1 MLYLIVCILLKEGI
15 VMQVR
20 EAMSKK
26 PEFLPPTA
34 SLKEAALK
42 MRELDCGFMP
52 IGENDKLIGTVTDR
66 DIVIRTLAKGR
77 DPNNA
82 TLRDIMSE
90 HIEYCFE
97 EDDLNKA
104 VQHMEDKQI
113 HRLVVLNKNKRMT
126 GILSLGDIARQSN
139 NGALCAEAVERIL
152 ENKER
157 TH

>member
-1 MLYLIVCILLKEGI
+1 MHVK
-15 VMQVR
+15 

-42 MRELDCGFMP
+42 MQKLDCGFIP
-52 IGENDKLIGTVTDR
+52 IGENDKLIGAITDR
-66 DIVIRTLAKGR
+66 DIVIRTLAKGK
-77 DPNNA
+77 DPNKA
-82 TLRDIMSE
+82 TLRDVMSK

-97 EDDLNKA
+97 EDDIDKA

-126 GILSLGDIARQSN
+126 GILSLGDIARRSHDDE
-139 NGALCAEAVERIL
+139 LCAEAVEGIL
-152 ENKER
+152 EDEER
-157 TH
+157 AH

>member
-1 MLYLIVCILLKEGI
+1 MVSYILKEEFI
-15 VMQVR
+15 MHVK

-42 MRELDCGFMP
+42 MQKLDCGFIP
-52 IGENDKLIGTVTDR
+52 IGENDKLIGAITDR
-66 DIVIRTLAKGR
+66 DIVIRTLAKGK
-77 DPNNA
+77 DPNKA
-82 TLRDIMSE
+82 TLRDVMSK

-97 EDDLNKA
+97 EDDIDKA

-126 GILSLGDIARQSN
+126 GILSLGDIARRSHDDE
-139 NGALCAEAVERIL
+139 LCAEAVEGIL
-152 ENKER
+152 EDEER